1 MNTFAHLHVY
11 TGYTNPEG
19 VCDIR
24 ELVETAKDLGMK
36 ALAIT
41 DKNVMF
47 GVPDFI
53 RACKRFDFKPIVG
66 CEVTVGTADERYDLV
81 LLCENMT
88 GYKNLVRLISDA
100 WIESD
105 GVSPVVTF
113 DALDTHSE
121 GLIALCARPD
131 GKTNAPFLRGD
142 KEKAKAAAL
151 RFRRIFGAENFF
163 IELQSHGLPEENRLL
178 SELAELAKEMGVQT
192 VAANAVHYV
201 YKTDA
206 ELQKIRACIA
216 LGLTEQEYAGEGLQT
231 DEYYL
236 KSEDEMIKCFYGY
249 EDAVTNA
256 GKIADR
262 CCGDLGLFR
271 DLVSLPPF
279 QTPNG
284 EHAGRYFQEICL
296 TGLKERLGGVIPRE
310 YKQRLEEEILY
321 IRKMGYAD
329 YFLLI
334 WDAVRYAKS
343 VGIPVGPGRGAAP
356 GCLALYACGVTEVDP
371 VKYGL
376 LFERFMNPE
385 RVTIPDIDIDVAPRN
400 GHVLIRYLEEKYGE
414 SHVIPVC
421 SLQTDYYSGFTL
433 LEEIGRMLGIAGTL
447 IYDFSDEIGLWKRY
461 FSISAAI
468 KAGETERYR
477 STHLP
482 DERFDR
488 LIELY
493 NAFSRRADLCLLH
506 LANALDYK
514 IAIFTDEITE
524 MIPLIK
530 NQDGVVMTQYD
541 KTALDW
547 CGALDE
553 NILPL
558 NVLGTLDKAIRRIRE
573 KEPDFRLDTIDLA
586 DKETFDMLRMG
597 KSESVFSFENESM
610 RELLKEAFPSSM
622 ADLTALYA
630 LYRPGPDDYI
640 QKYLETKR
648 RPETVTYR
656 TSELEPILKETC
668 GIILYQEQVME
679 ILHKLAGYSMAH
691 ADLARRAINKKRP
704 DVLKKQRELFVY
716 GSDGKDGLPACDGCL
731 KRGIDKETANAVFDD
746 IEKYCPYAFNKSHAV
761 SYALLAYRTAYLK
774 CHYPEEWEAAVEKN
788 EAAEDDF

>member
-11 TGYTNPEG
+11 TGFTNPEG

-24 ELVETAKDLGMK
+24 DLVEKARENDME

-53 RACKRFDFKPIVG
+53 RTCERYNLKPIVG

-121 GLIALCARPD
+121 GLIALCSRPD

-151 RFRRIFGAENFF
+151 RFRGIFGAENFF
-163 IELQSHGLPEENRLL
+163 IELQYHGLPEDNQLL
-178 SELAELAKEMGVQT
+178 AVLAELAKEMGVQT

-206 ELQKIRACIA
+206 ELQKVRVCIA
-216 LGLTEQEYAGEGLQT
+216 LGLSEQEYAGKGLET

-236 KSEDEMIKCFYGY
+236 KHRVEMEYRFHGY
-249 EDAVTNA
+249 EEAVKNA
-256 GKIADR
+256 GKIAAR
-262 CCGDLGLFR
+262 CSGDLGLFP

-284 EHAGRYFQEICL
+284 EHAGKYFRELCL
-296 TGLKERLGGVIPRE
+296 NGLKERMGGVIPPE
-310 YKQRLEEEILY
+310 YKQRLEEEILH

-334 WDAVRYAKS
+334 WDVVRYAKS
-343 VGIPVGPGRGAAP
+343 AGITVGPGRAAEP

-371 VKYGL
+371 IKHGL

-385 RVTIPDIDIDVAPRN
+385 RIALPDIDIDVAPRDRSAL
-400 GHVLIRYLEEKYGE
+400 VRYLEEKHGE
-414 SHVIPVC
+414 GRVFSVC
-421 SLQTDYYSGFTL
+421 SLRTGYY
-433 LEEIGRMLGIAGTL
+433 EICGYKT
-447 IYDFSDEIGLWKRY
+447 
-461 FSISAAI
+461 AI
-468 KAGETERYR
+468 
-477 STHLP
+477 L
-482 DERFDR
+482 
-488 LIELY
+488 
-493 NAFSRRADLCLLH
+493 
-506 LANALDYK
+506 
-514 IAIFTDEITE
+514 TDESVE
-524 MIPLIK
+524 LIPLIR
-530 NQDGVVMTQYD
+530 NENGVVITQYEG
-541 KTALDW
+541 LGLERF
-547 CGALDE
+547 GALDV

-573 KEPDFRLDTIDLA
+573 KEPDFRLDNIDLA
-586 DKETFDMLRMG
+586 DQETFDMLRTG
-597 KSESVFSFENESM
+597 KSESVFAFENESM
-610 RELLKEAFPSSM
+610 RELLKKAFPNSM
-622 ADLTALYA
+622 ADLAAIYA
-630 LYRPGPDDYI
+630 LDRPGTEDFI
-640 QKYLETKR
+640 QEYLEAKLH
-648 RPETVTYR
+648 PENVTYR
-656 TSELEPILKETC
+656 TPELEPILKET
-668 GIILYQEQVME
+668 GGVILYQEQVME
-679 ILHKLAGYSMAH
+679 ILRTLAGYSLAH
-691 ADLARRAINKKRP
+691 ADLTRRAIAKRMP
-704 DVLKKQRELFVY
+704 EVLKLQREIFVY
-716 GSDGKDGLPACDGCL
+716 GGDGKDGLPACDGCL
-731 KRGIDKETANAVFDD
+731 KRGIEEKIANAVFDD

-761 SYALLAYRTAYLK
+761 AYALLAYRTAYLK
-774 CHYPEEWEAAVEKN
+774 CHYPEEWQTAVEEN

>member
-24 ELVETAKDLGMK
+24 ELVETAKDLGME

-53 RACKRFDFKPIVG
+53 RTCKRFDLKPIVG
-66 CEVTVGTADERYDLV
+66 CEITVGTAKDRHPLV

-88 GYKNLVRLISDA
+88 GYKNLVRLVSDA
-100 WIESD
+100 WLQSD
-105 GVSPVVTF
+105 GVAPVVTF
-113 DALDTHSE
+113 DALETHSE

-142 KEKAKAAAL
+142 REKAKAAAL

-163 IELQSHGLPEENRLL
+163 IELQDHGLPEDNQLL
-178 SELAELAKEMGVQT
+178 AVLAELAKETGVQT

-262 CCGDLGLFR
+262 CCGDLGLFP

-284 EHAGRYFQEICL
+284 EHAGKYFRELCL
-296 TGLKERLGGVIPRE
+296 NGLKERMGGVIPRE

-334 WDAVRYAKS
+334 WDAVQYAKS
-343 VGIPVGPGRGAAP
+343 AGIPVGPGRGPAP

-371 VKYGL
+371 VKYRL
-376 LFERFMNPE
+376 SSERFMNPE
-385 RVTIPDIDIDVAPRN
+385 RIALPDIDIDVAPQDRDR
-400 GHVLIRYLEEKYGE
+400 LIRYLKEKYGE
-414 SHVIPVC
+414 ERVFPVC
-421 SLQTDYYSGFTL
+421 SLRTGYY
-433 LEEIGRMLGIAGTL
+433 EICGYKT
-447 IYDFSDEIGLWKRY
+447 
-461 FSISAAI
+461 AI
-468 KAGETERYR
+468 
-477 STHLP
+477 L
-482 DERFDR
+482 
-488 LIELY
+488 
-493 NAFSRRADLCLLH
+493 
-506 LANALDYK
+506 
-514 IAIFTDEITE
+514 TDESVE
-524 MIPLIK
+524 LIPLIR
-530 NQDGVVMTQYD
+530 NENGVVITQYEG
-541 KTALDW
+541 LGLERF
-547 CGALDE
+547 GALDV

-558 NVLGTLDKAIRRIRE
+558 NVLGTLDAADKRIRE
-573 KEPDFRLDTIDLA
+573 IEPDFRMDNIDFA

-597 KSESVFSFENESM
+597 KSESVFSFDSENGRNLLEKSFPDSM
-610 RELLKEAFPSSM
+610 T
-622 ADLTALYA
+622 DLAAIYTLD
-630 LYRPGPDDYI
+630 RPGMEDIIPD
-640 QKYLETKR
+640 YLKAKLH
-648 RPETVTYR
+648 PENVTYR
-656 TSELEPILKETC
+656 TPALEPILKETC
-668 GIILYQEQVME
+668 GVILYQEQVME
-679 ILHKLAGYSMAH
+679 ILHTLAGYSMAH

-704 DVLKKQRELFVY
+704 DVLKMQRQIFVY

-731 KRGIDKETANAVFDD
+731 NRGIEEKIANAVFDD

-761 SYALLAYRTAYLK
+761 SYVLLSYRTAYLK

-788 EAAEDDF
+788 EAAENDF